1 MRRDAVQRSRA
12 WPGHQPLPSLQALV
26 YFTLWLQ
33 LLGFSDPQVGL
44 YAANGTQ
51 ILLRHLAQKE

>member
-1 MRRDAVQRSRA
+1 MLCSTDGLGLVSN
-12 WPGHQPLPSLQALV
+12 PLPSLQALV

-44 YAANGTQ
+44 CRANGTW
-51 ILLRHLAQKE
+51 LRL